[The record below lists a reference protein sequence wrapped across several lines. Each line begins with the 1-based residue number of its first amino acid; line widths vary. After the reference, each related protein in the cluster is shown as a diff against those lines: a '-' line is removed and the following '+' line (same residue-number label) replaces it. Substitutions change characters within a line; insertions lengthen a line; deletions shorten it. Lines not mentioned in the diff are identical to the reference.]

1 MLLLMMVMMM
11 MIYRVFLMLIYRV
24 FGVTLD
30 EDDDEREGDHT
41 AAEDDETLLENA
53 DNPTNL
59 FSSATGRYYIH
70 LLVFCRLSLK

>member
-1 MLLLMMVMMM
+1 VCC
-11 MIYRVFLMLIYRV
+11 RV

-41 AAEDDETLLENA
+41 AAEDDETLSVNI

-59 FSSATGRYYIH
+59 FSSATGQHDI
-70 LLVFCRLSLK
+70 LLLAVYTLSTCV